1 MQEEHRVARR
11 VALNTRNQ
19 ELDQLSPIERLR
31 AVLDDTTFL
40 LEEYPDEW
48 ALLSMDYFRECDS
61 IALTT
66 LIKRLDSRVE
76 QKKCLGRFTHP
87 HVPVET
93 ASL

>member
-76 QKKCLGRFTHP
+76 QKKVFGAIYTPACT
-87 HVPVET
+87 
-93 ASL
+93 S